1 LVHRHFLKP
10 RNVVRYDAENH
21 EKIYPMKNKFL
32 KNFLIALI
40 FIVFIVLFLITLN
53 LANETENWKF
63 LGIDFNN
70 KNDIISSYGS
80 LIGGILSFLS
90 ILFVLVSLIQQQEQI
105 RNEKE
110 DKINDEKL
118 ELLNKL
124 KLLSSFFKSAINNIE
139 LQGKE
144 MKQFFEKEK
153 EFPSTMNQ
161 MYFTTNKNFTR
172 VIDLDS
178 ITIYKAINYNFK
190 DDDNWEKMFLNIY
203 SIFDFYSEALKELKE
218 KYESQINFKVEEQRK
233 ISYDIKRLVN
243 LSANLIDEYKINTGG
258 NYLEQPW
265 AKFVNKFIPEYYKY
279 LEECVQKNEI
289 SNLRIISNDYLFPFL
304 HNAMLIRKE
313 FGYDN
318 YGSRDLVNLASDIRK
333 RINEVEVNCIH
344 YAENIEKQY
353 NEYFSVENENSKQL
367 LEYKKKF
374 DELQN

>member
-1 LVHRHFLKP
+1 MVHRHFLKP

>member
-1 LVHRHFLKP
+1 M
-10 RNVVRYDAENH
+10 RYDAENH

-32 KNFLIALI
+32 KNFLITLI

-243 LSANLIDEYKINTGG
+243 LSANLIDEYKINTEG

-265 AKFVNKFIPEYYKY
+265 AKFVNEFIPEYYKY